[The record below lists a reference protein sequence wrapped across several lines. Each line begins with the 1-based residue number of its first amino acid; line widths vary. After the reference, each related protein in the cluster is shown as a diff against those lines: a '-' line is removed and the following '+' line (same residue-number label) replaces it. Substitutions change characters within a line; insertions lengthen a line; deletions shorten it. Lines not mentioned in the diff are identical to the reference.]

1 MPINL
6 NSRNMNNERI
16 GLFKKMAEEVSA
28 VIYLSQS
35 ENDVAE
41 YIAGVMKKNG
51 HLRFAAPVV
60 PDTFC
65 RNLERGGFEKI
76 GSPLRE
82 RTSEIDVGIVT
93 ASFGIAETGTLVVNS
108 NSEDIRLATMLSET
122 NFIILNTN
130 NIVEKSYDI
139 GDILNAWFIERNY
152 TAFITGPSRTADIER
167 VLTLGAHGPSQL
179 HIILINNK

>member
-1 MPINL
+1 
-6 NSRNMNNERI
+6 MNNGLI

-35 ENDVAE
+35 ENDVTE
-41 YIAGVMKKNG
+41 YIAGVMKMNG
-51 HLRFAAPVV
+51 HMRFAAPSV
-60 PDTFC
+60 PNSFC
-65 RNLERGGFEKI
+65 RNLERSGFEKI

-82 RTSEIDVGIVT
+82 RAGEIDAGIVI
-93 ASFGIAETGTLVVNS
+93 ASLGIAETGTLVVNS
-108 NSEDIRLATMLSET
+108 NSEDTRLATMLSET
-122 NFIILNTN
+122 NFVLLNSE
-130 NIVEKSYDI
+130 NIVEKSFDI
-139 GDILNAWFIERNY
+139 AKELNAWFMESNY

>member
-1 MPINL
+1 
-6 NSRNMNNERI
+6 MNNERI
-16 GLFKKMAEEVSA
+16 RLFKKMAEEVSA

-41 YIAGVMKKNG
+41 YIVGIMKMNG
-51 HLRFAAPVV
+51 YLRFAAPAL
-60 PDTFC
+60 PETFC

-76 GSPLRE
+76 DSPLRK
-82 RTSEIDVGIVT
+82 RAGEIDAGIVT
-93 ASFGIAETGTLVVNS
+93 ASYGIAETGTLVVKS
-108 NSEDIRLATMLSET
+108 DSEDIRLTTMLSEL
-122 NFIILNTN
+122 NFVLLNPEN
-130 NIVEKSYDI
+130 VVEKSFDI
-139 GDILNAWFIERNY
+139 EDELNTWFMESNY

>member
-1 MPINL
+1 
-6 NSRNMNNERI
+6 MNNKLI

-28 VIYLSQS
+28 VVYLSQS
-35 ENDVAE
+35 ENNVTE
-41 YIAGVMKKNG
+41 YIVGVMKRNG
-51 HLRFAAPVV
+51 HLRFAAPAV

-65 RNLERGGFEKI
+65 TDLERVGFEKI
-76 GSPLRE
+76 GSTLRE
-82 RTSEIDVGIVT
+82 RAGEIDAGIVV

-108 NSEDIRLATMLSET
+108 NSEDTRLATMLSET
-122 NFIILNTN
+122 NFILLNSE
-130 NIVEKSYDI
+130 NIVEKSFDI
-139 GDILNAWFIERNY
+139 ADELNAWFMGSNY